1 MRNNDAYL
9 ITYEF
14 FTYIICSRKGANPK
28 NTMIEFTHLKI
39 IRALKQNGTLTE
51 AANALCLSQSALS
64 HQIRYLEKKL
74 ELSLWQRE
82 GRNLRLTRG
91 GELLLQV
98 AEQVMPVVEQA
109 EQTLK
114 AYAEGRQG
122 ILRIGVEC
130 YPCYRW
136 LTGVIGQFLRQM
148 PQVDIDIV
156 NKFQF
161 SGLEGLLNHHI
172 DILVTPDPIHR
183 DGLEYVELSEYELV
197 LLVADTHTLAARSS
211 ITAQELADETLLTFP
226 VPLQRLDVMTRFL
239 HPAGIQPARHK
250 EIESLEIML
259 QLTRLNRGVC
269 VVPDWLDDDIGQP
282 DALCKIRLG
291 KRGLH
296 QKLYIARRK
305 SDRQIP
311 YIERFIEVGKQV
323 EYRQS

>member
-1 MRNNDAYL
+1 
-9 ITYEF
+9 
-14 FTYIICSRKGANPK
+14 
-28 NTMIEFTHLKI
+28 MIELTHLKI
-39 IRALKQNGTLTE
+39 IRALKLHGTLTA

-82 GRNLRLTRG
+82 GRNLRLTHA
-91 GELLLQV
+91 GEHLLQL
-98 AEQVMPVVEQA
+98 AGQVMPAIEQT

-136 LTGVIGQFLRQM
+136 LTGVIGQFLHEL

-183 DGLEYVELSEYELV
+183 DGLEYVELAEYELV
-197 LLVADTHTLAARSS
+197 LLVSAQHTLAERAYV
-211 ITAQELADETLLTFP
+211 TPPLLADETLLTFP
-226 VPLQRLDVMTRFL
+226 VPLQRLDIMSRFL
-239 HPAGIQPARHK
+239 QPAGIMPARHK

-259 QLTRLNRGVC
+259 QMTRLNRGIC
-269 VVPDWLDDDIGQP
+269 VVPDWLDDADP
-282 DALCKIRLG
+282 ATNALRKIRLG
-291 KRGLH
+291 RGGLS
-296 QKLYIARRK
+296 QKLYIARRIA
-305 SDRQIP
+305 DRQIP
-311 YIERFIEVGKQV
+311 YIERFIEVGQQI
-323 EYRQS
+323 EYRQP